1 MIQIMKAKNKCPN
14 PIFMNTFKSY
24 FKNNGLKLAMS
35 AVALGPLSAFAQ
47 EAEAAGGMSGSTK
60 FYILL
65 GMIVFQIIL
74 LFTVSGIIKSL
85 TGSTDLWRRYL
96 TSKQKGAVAAVL
108 ALTIASP
115 LFAQD
120 GASTG
125 FVLDSGLEN
134 LLLAVN
140 LFLLLGIIFLLGT
153 LKNLVRTLTDAEK
166 TEAELVEDRGWFGN
180 IMNSMTDAVPVEDEE
195 DILTDHDY
203 DGIQELDN
211 NLPPWWKMGFYITIG
226 CAVVYIGYYEMYLG
240 GNISKQEYAAE
251 MQQAAEEKE
260 AYLAALGGSLD
271 ETNVEKLTDAGALES
286 GATIFQNNCVAC
298 HGGAGE
304 GGVGPNLTDK
314 YWLHGGGIKEVFT
327 TIKYGVPA
335 KGMIP
340 WEDQLTPPQMQ
351 QVASYILSLQ
361 GTNPPNPKD
370 PQGDVWVEEGAATE
384 EAPAEEA
391 PADSTV
397 AEGQEMAMLV
407 E

>member
-1 MIQIMKAKNKCPN
+1 
-14 PIFMNTFKSY
+14 MNTFKSY

-47 EAEAAGGMSGSTK
+47 EAEAGGGMSDSTK

-65 GMIVFQIIL
+65 GMIIFQIIL

-85 TGSTDLWRRYL
+85 TGSTQLWKKYF
-96 TSKQKGAVAAVL
+96 TGDQKNVAAVAIAVL
-108 ALTIASP
+108 AISSP
-115 LFAQD
+115 IFAQD
-120 GASTG
+120 AAQGGS

-140 LFLLLGIIFLLGT
+140 LFLLVGIIFLLGT
-153 LKNLVRTLTDAEK
+153 LRTLVRTLTDAEK
-166 TEAELVEDRGWFGN
+166 SETELVEDRGWLGN
-180 IMNSMTDAVPVEDEE
+180 FMTNMTDAVPVDEE
-195 DILTDHDY
+195 DEILTDHDY

-211 NLPPWWKMGFYITIG
+211 NLPPWWVMGFYITIA
-226 CAVVYIGYYEMYLG
+226 CAVVYFGYYEVYLG
-240 GNISKQEYAAE
+240 GNISKKEYAAE

-260 AYLAALGGSLD
+260 AYLAALGGSID
-271 ETNVEKLTDAGALES
+271 ETNVELLTDASALES

-327 TIKYGVPA
+327 TVKYGVPA

-361 GTNPPNPKD
+361 GTNPPNPKE

-397 AEGQEMAMLV
+397 AESQEMAMLV